1 MSLSEF
7 SLKRPVTAAMV
18 TLSVLVVGYVAFGRL
33 PIEQFPSISSSGI
46 SASVRYS
53 SASPEEVER
62 LITVPLEAAL
72 GTLNNVDRI
81 SSSSRN
87 GNASVRVDFKAG
99 TDMDLANMEMRERA
113 DQARV
118 LAQQREWQAEH
129 ETPDATVAEHRADA
143 VDEQCDRCHTE
154 PGDGGQHGRAS
165 LDECDRLVP
174 PIDRQCRKV
183 GGE

>member
-1 MSLSEF
+1 MSLPEF

-87 GNASVRVDFKAG
+87 GNANVRVDFKAG
-99 TDMDLANMEMRERA
+99 TDMDLANMEMRERV
-113 DQARV
+113 DQLTLIACSFGV
-118 LAQQREWQAEH
+118 
-129 ETPDATVAEHRADA
+129 
-143 VDEQCDRCHTE
+143 
-154 PGDGGQHGRAS
+154 GRAIS
-165 LDECDRLVP
+165 APSCMPIWLGRARRTVYSRSYRRLS
-174 PIDRQCRKV
+174 CLA
-183 GGE
+183 

>member
-1 MSLSEF
+1 MSLSEL

-18 TLSVLVVGYVAFGRL
+18 TLSVLVVGYVALGRL

-53 SASPEEVER
+53 SASPEEVRR

-87 GNASVRVDFKAG
+87 GNANVRVDFKAG

-113 DQARV
+113 DQARSFMPSDV
-118 LAQQREWQAEH
+118 DRVQLRRWQSDQRPIVYANM
-129 ETPDATVAEHRADA
+129 A
-143 VDEQCDRCHTE
+143 
-154 PGDGGQHGRAS
+154 GRARRTAYF
-165 LDECDRLVP
+165 RLY
-174 PIDRQCRKV
+174 RR
-183 GGE
+183 

>member
-7 SLKRPVTAAMV
+7 SLKRPVTSVMI
-18 TLSVLVVGYVAFGRL
+18 TLSILVVGFVAFERL

-46 SASVRYS
+46 SARVSYN

-81 SSSSRN
+81 SSSSGN
-87 GNASVRVDFKAG
+87 GRADVRVDFKAG

-113 DQARV
+113 DQARSFMPSDV
-118 LAQQREWQAEH
+118 DRVQLRRWQSDQR
-129 ETPDATVAEHRADA
+129 
-143 VDEQCDRCHTE
+143 
-154 PGDGGQHGRAS
+154 
-165 LDECDRLVP
+165 
-174 PIDRQCRKV
+174 PIV
-183 GGE
+183 YANMA